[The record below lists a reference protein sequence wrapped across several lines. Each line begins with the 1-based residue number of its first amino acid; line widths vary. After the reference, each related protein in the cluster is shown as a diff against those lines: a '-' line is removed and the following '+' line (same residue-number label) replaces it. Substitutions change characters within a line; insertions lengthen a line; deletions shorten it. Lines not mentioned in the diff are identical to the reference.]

1 VSRNAG
7 IVAGMHV
14 SMIVEEDDIEALVV
28 GGALLGGG
36 GGGSLAE
43 GRRLGL
49 AALHLGRPTLISID
63 GLAEDD
69 LLVTVSAVG
78 APAAREKRIEPDD
91 FIRAVQLLRAHLDR
105 GIAGLISSENG
116 GVSTV
121 NGLLQSAAL
130 GIPVVDAP
138 CNGRAHPTG
147 LMGSMALGEA
157 HGYTSRQAAVGG
169 NRDTGRHLELYVE
182 APPTRSDALVRQAA
196 MEAGG
201 LVAVAR
207 NPVHAG
213 YVRKHG
219 APGAIHMALELGR
232 LILRER
238 GLGGEAVARKIAAA
252 LDGQVIGF
260 GAVDTFEIETSG
272 GYDLGRLTVG
282 DVELTFWNEY
292 ATAERGGVRLATFPD
307 LISTLDTCDGTPR
320 TSADLERGTDVIIL
334 SVPHTRLILG
344 AGMRVKKH
352 FRAVEEAIKQP
363 IVRYVFKD

>member
-1 VSRNAG
+1 
-7 IVAGMHV
+7 
-14 SMIVEEDDIEALVV
+14 MIVDKDDIEALVL

-49 AALHLGRPTLISID
+49 AALQIGRPSLISID
-63 GLAEDD
+63 SLAEDD
-69 LLVTVSAVG
+69 PLVTVSAVG
-78 APAAREKRIEPDD
+78 APAAREKCTEPDD
-91 FIRAVQLLRAHLDR
+91 FIRAVQLLRSHLDR

-130 GIPVVDAP
+130 GLPVVDAP

-147 LMGSMALGEA
+147 LMGSMALGA
-157 HGYTSRQAAVGG
+157 THGYTSRQAAVGG

-182 APPTRSDALVRQAA
+182 APLARSDALVRQAA
-196 MEAGG
+196 AEAGG

-207 NPVHAG
+207 NPVQAG

-238 GLGGEAVARKIAAA
+238 GLGGEGVARKIAAA
-252 LDGQVIGF
+252 LNGQVIGS
-260 GAVDTFEIETSG
+260 GAVDTLELETSG

-292 ATAERGGVRLATFPD
+292 MTAERGGVRLATFPD
-307 LISTLDTCDGTPR
+307 LISTLDRRDGTPR

-344 AGMRVKKH
+344 AGMRVEEH